1 MNIHFVF
8 PTIKNKEDV
17 LSFYNEFRNRGTTC
31 VGYNGSEDYDS
42 WLRMMEDRKN
52 ATHLPKGYARKNF
65 YLCYD
70 ENEMV
75 GAFSLKF
82 SLTDLTEYLLNCG
95 GH

>member
-1 MNIHFVF
+1 M
-8 PTIKNKEDV
+8 T
-17 LSFYNEFRNRGTTC
+17 RGSAWWKT
-31 VGYNGSEDYDS
+31 E
-42 WLRMMEDRKN
+42 RMRLIFQKVE
-52 ATHLPKGYARKNF
+52 NF

-75 GAFSLKF
+75 GVISLKF